1 MLPYDFANQKTATSF
16 ISISANQL
24 EKASGF
30 PIENMKQLSFCFQHA
45 TRDVFFVI
53 FSG

>member
-1 MLPYDFANQKTATSF
+1 M
-16 ISISANQL
+16 ISPTKKLLLLSSPISTNQL